1 MTAVTSD
8 GLPASTGS
16 SNPVFATLQRVGRS
30 LMLPIAVLPAAALLL
45 RFGQDDMLG
54 KDGLGAH
61 AHWLLNVAKVLAVSG
76 NVLFANLPL
85 LFAVGVAVGF
95 ARKSDGSTA
104 LAAVVGYMVFNVV
117 LTVLNPNTDPKSISS
132 LDLGSGIVGTANPKV
147 LGGILIGIVTAL
159 L

>member
-1 MTAVTSD
+1 MSSTTSSVTTTAPSGFDRV
-8 GLPASTGS
+8 LGS
-16 SNPVFATLQRVGRS
+16 MQRIGRS

-61 AHWLLNVAKVLAVSG
+61 AHWLLSVAHVLAVSG
-76 NVLFANLPL
+76 DVLFSNLPL

-104 LAAVVGYMVFNVV
+104 LAAVVGYLVFNGV
-117 LTVLNPNTDPKSISS
+117 LTVLN
-132 LDLGSGIVGTANPKV
+132 
-147 LGGILIGIVTAL
+147 
-159 L
+159 